1 VEHKRKSGKNE
12 GEAGKRTSPFVFY
25 TLLLAIFFACAHTPL
40 SERLEQARLTRDA
53 SIGTQLFQLTLSE
66 SLRDKTAR

>member
-1 VEHKRKSGKNE
+1 MEHKRKSGKNE

-25 TLLLAIFFACAHTPL
+25 TLLLAIFFACVHTPL

-53 SIGTQLFQLTLSE
+53 SIGT
-66 SLRDKTAR
+66 